1 MIRLVTCTAI
11 LSALA
16 FAAPATAE
24 TSDGFRTGG
33 THSGAELPAYL
44 QCVPYAR
51 EQSGIQIYGDAHEW
65 WSKAEG
71 RFDRGNRPKV
81 GAVMA
86 FQPHRN
92 MQLGH
97 VAAVS
102 KIIDRRTVLL
112 RHANWSPINGRRGQI
127 ENDVRAIDVS
137 RNNDWSEVRVWYD
150 PIQALGKTAWPVHG
164 FIYSDKAPDFGRVA
178 KPPVRVARAKPAAS
192 ARVSARRDTPSPRSV
207 SRQTPQ
213 PSGQFLS
220 AFANL
225 DAAAAPVRPALQT
238 RAKNRAGRQSAR
250 TSAVTPAAPIRQ
262 NDDFE
267 SIIAKYDN

>member
-16 FAAPATAE
+16 FTAPAKAE
-24 TSDGFRTGG
+24 TSDGFHAGG
-33 THSGAELPAYL
+33 NARSGTELPAYL

-102 KIIDRRTVLL
+102 KIVDSRTVLL

-164 FIYSDKAPDFGRVA
+164 FIYSDKAPNFDRVA
-178 KPPVRVARAKPAAS
+178 KPPVQIARAQPRTAS
-192 ARVSARRDTPSPRSV
+192 NPVSRSAQGV
-207 SRQTPQ
+207 SRQTPR

-225 DAAAAPVRPALQT
+225 NDTASPVRSTPQARVNREPARVAVQ
-238 RAKNRAGRQSAR
+238 RAPSRGH
-250 TSAVTPAAPIRQ
+250 
-262 NDDFE
+262 DDFA